1 MLVARLPSIRLTTRP
16 DAIWTLAAFP
26 CKVRLHKK
34 CSSRLQEDRA
44 GNSGDGKATMSHDP
58 EQMEPEA
65 STTGDIDAA
74 IDASKGD
81 EFSERAEES
90 MSVEA
95 ARGHTV
101 VTGSSG

>member
-1 MLVARLPSIRLTTRP
+1 
-16 DAIWTLAAFP
+16 
-26 CKVRLHKK
+26 
-34 CSSRLQEDRA
+34 
-44 GNSGDGKATMSHDP
+44 MSHDP